1 MRFAQ
6 LTSSIEPTQANEL
19 KPTRCLRLQSRTTRP
34 RSGLSQTKATVPP
47 IAIGKP
53 AVALSPSNGLI
64 TPSAPGPITRVR
76 LEPKILRIWAAASGE
91 YASCVPSR
99 GESRTTPFTLC
110 WTHSATT
117 AGASSAEVT
126 ATARSTLPGTS
137 LSLAYVLVPGAGDE
151 PG

>member
-1 MRFAQ
+1 MGEGEPHRVTDLLVAWSQADEGALQALTPMVYDELRRLARSYMRQERAGH
-6 LTSSIEPTQANEL
+6 T
-19 KPTRCLRLQSRTTRP
+19 LQST
-34 RSGLSQTKATVPP
+34 
-47 IAIGKP
+47 

-76 LEPKILRIWAAASGE
+76 LEPKILRIWPAASGE

-110 WTHSATT
+110 WTQSATT
-117 AGASSAEVT
+117 AGVASAEVT

-137 LSLAYVLVPGAGDE
+137 LSLV
-151 PG
+151 